1 MVRLFNGLY
10 LWEAYR
16 MKLID
21 GSKKYY
27 KGNLHLHTN
36 CSDGQRTP
44 EEAIQEYSE
53 HGYDFIAITDHWKV
67 GAERHADGLLV
78 LPGVEYDFTFPT
90 QVLHVVALFLDQKSG
105 EGIVRGMSHEE
116 IINRINECGGVAVA
130 AHPAWS
136 LNTPDFLLGLNGVE
150 ISEIYNTLSDEPIN
164 ARRGDSASVLDVT
177 AANGKLYRQIAT
189 DDTHFYIG
197 EQCRSYTMVQA
208 DELSVPSIL
217 EALKAGRFY
226 ASQGPEFLD
235 VEFDG
240 KTLTVRTSPV
250 SVCTFSSNK
259 YWVAGRCRTGENMTE
274 NVYEIQPGETF
285 IRCEITDAQGR
296 RAWLSPIAIS

>member
-1 MVRLFNGLY
+1 
-10 LWEAYR
+10 

-44 EEAIQEYSE
+44 EEAMQEYTE

-67 GAERHADGLLV
+67 GAERRSGKLLV

-90 QVLHVVALFLDQKSG
+90 QVLHVVALLPDQQCA

-116 IINRINECGGVAVA
+116 IIRKINECGGVAVA

-136 LNTPDFLLGLNGVE
+136 LNTPDFLLNLKDVD
-150 ISEIYNTLSDEPIN
+150 ISEVYNTLSDEPIN

-177 AANGKLYRQIAT
+177 AANGKLYRHIAT
-189 DDTHFYIG
+189 DDAHFYIG

-208 DELSVPSIL
+208 EELSVQGIL

-250 SVCTFSSNK
+250 SICTFASNK
-259 YWVAGRCRTGENMTE
+259 FWVAGRCRTGENMTE
-274 NVYEIQPGETF
+274 NTYEIQPGETF
-285 IRCEITDAQGR
+285 IRCEIADAQGR
-296 RAWLSPIAIS
+296 RAWLSPIPIQE